1 MFLRCSAVCVL
12 CHFLQK
18 EGNTLNIRSDIVR
31 SALVGEFLPS
41 AIRKM
46 SALEVGSFTI
56 HVNTLPPAFDG
67 LKIAHLSDLHNKKY
81 GENGCELFELIQ
93 KQNPDIVVMT
103 GDMISHSAV
112 NREDFIGLTKS
123 LAEKYPTFYVNGNH
137 EFSDMSDELFAKTAE
152 QMKAAGAVCLDN
164 AEYTIYKD
172 GQKLNLCGVS
182 YEAKFY
188 RGVREYKRNWEH
200 FTLDEM
206 ERLCG
211 KKPDGFTILLA
222 HNPLDFAVYAEW
234 GADVTFGGHIH
245 GGSVR
250 LPIVGGV
257 FSPELKARPKYYEG
271 VYRLDD
277 KRMAV
282 SRGLG
287 RIRLFNPPELL
298 VATLS
303 VK

>member
-1 MFLRCSAVCVL
+1 MKICAEVV
-12 CHFLQK
+12 K
-18 EGNTLNIRSDIVR
+18 
-31 SALVGEFLPS
+31 SALIGEFLPS
-41 AIRKM
+41 AKRQM
-46 SALEVGSFTI
+46 SKLEVGSFKI
-56 HVNTLPPAFDG
+56 HAKNLPSAYEG

-81 GENGCELFELIQ
+81 GKNGYRLFNLVAKQ
-93 KQNPDIVVMT
+93 KPDIVVMT
-103 GDMISHSAV
+103 GDMISHTAV
-112 NREDFIGLTKS
+112 NREDFIGLTRM
-123 LAEKYPTFYVNGNH
+123 LAENYPTFYVNGNH
-137 EFSDMSDELFAKTAE
+137 EFSDMSEELFTETAA
-152 QMKAAGAVCLDN
+152 QMLEAGAICLDN
-164 AEYTIYKD
+164 TSYTIYKD
-172 GQKLNLCGVS
+172 GQPLNLCGVS

-222 HNPLDFAVYAEW
+222 HNPLDFEVYAEW
-234 GADVTFGGHIH
+234 GADVTFSGHIH
-245 GGSVR
+245 GGSIR
-250 LPIVGGV
+250 LPIVGGLL
-257 FSPELKARPKYYEG
+257 SPELKLRPKYYEG
-271 VYRLDD
+271 IYRIDD

-303 VK
+303 GK

>member
-1 MFLRCSAVCVL
+1 M
-12 CHFLQK
+12 
-18 EGNTLNIRSDIVR
+18 NICAEIVR
-31 SALVGEFLPS
+31 SALIGEFLPS
-41 AIRKM
+41 ANRKM
-46 SALEVGSFTI
+46 SKLEVGSFTI
-56 HVNTLPPAFDG
+56 HAKNLPRAYEG
-67 LKIAHLSDLHNKKY
+67 LKLAHLSDLHNKKY
-81 GENGCELFELIQ
+81 GENGCELFDLIV

-112 NREDFIGLTKS
+112 NREDFIGLTRS
-123 LAEKYPTFYVNGNH
+123 LAEIYPTFYVNGNH
-137 EFSDMSDELFAKTAE
+137 EFSDMSEELFAETAE
-152 QMKAAGAVCLDN
+152 QLHDAGAICLDN
-164 AEYTIYKD
+164 TSYTIYKD
-172 GQKLNLCGVS
+172 GQKINLCGVS
-182 YEAKFY
+182 YEARFY

-222 HNPLDFAVYAEW
+222 HNPLDFEVYAEW

-250 LPIVGGV
+250 LPIVGGL
-257 FSPELKARPKYYEG
+257 FSPELKPRPKYYEG
-271 VYRLDD
+271 IYRIDD

-303 VK
+303 AK